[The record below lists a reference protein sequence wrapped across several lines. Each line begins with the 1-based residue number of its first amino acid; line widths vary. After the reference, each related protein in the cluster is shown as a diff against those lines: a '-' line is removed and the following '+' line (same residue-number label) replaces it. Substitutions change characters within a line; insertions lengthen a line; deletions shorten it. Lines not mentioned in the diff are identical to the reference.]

1 MPVLSAV
8 LHLDPDRVE
17 QTLAELSSDP
27 RIQLGPKHG
36 TALPVVL
43 ETTTRDEDKVLW
55 RHLEQ
60 HPGLTMTQL
69 VFADF
74 SDLQERSA

>member
-8 LHLDPDRVE
+8 LHLEPSTAE
-17 QTLAELSSDP
+17 QTLTELASDP
-27 RIQLGPKHG
+27 RIQLGPRHQH
-36 TALPVVL
+36 TLPVVL
-43 ETTTRDEDKVLW
+43 ETTTRDEDRALW
-55 RHLEQ
+55 RSLEQ
-60 HPGLTMTQL
+60 HPGLRLAQL